1 MTVFRYFSYSIS
13 SNNGKCFI
21 SETDGIIYDDGVTE
35 MFKEQTIQ
43 LYKHMH
49 TLCDF
54 WVIVNDP
61 KFFIVSSDFFTTKD
75 YTLMELLQIIAATLR
90 DNGGSLQLKHAEE
103 KALVNRSAKAVID
116 ILTQLQPN
124 LAASGCLQM
133 LLDDE
138 TSLSKKIKEY
148 YVPF

>member
-1 MTVFRYFSYSIS
+1 MTVFRYFSYTIT
-13 SNNGKCFI
+13 NKNGTSFI

-35 MFKEQTIQ
+35 MFKEQAVQ
-43 LYKHMH
+43 LYKHMY
-49 TLCDF
+49 TQCDF
-54 WVIVNDP
+54 WIIVNEP
-61 KFFIVSSDFFTTKD
+61 KFWIARTDYFTTKD

-90 DNGGSLQLKHAEE
+90 DNGGVQIKSAEE
-103 KALVNRSAKAVID
+103 KAFVSRSAKAVLD

-138 TSLSKKIKEY
+138 TPLSKKIKEY